1 MEVKKMVKK
10 AWSIMILML
19 VFLYAGTAM
28 AAVAVSWTTQPGD
41 YCIGDCVSPVGQASA
56 SGTIGGTG
64 LDLVLVLDSSGSMA
78 GYYSGKTLQQWQ
90 KDAAIALVNALPTA
104 TTAVGVVEFDSD
116 ANTIRVLSQLTT
128 DKASVIA
135 AINSVDASGGTT
147 IGTGIDKAKLELV
160 GPNHTAGRTQSMVV
174 MSDGYTNGDPEVNA
188 VSAIA
193 AGVDSIHTV
202 GMPGHSVATMRDI
215 VDGPDNIYGNSD
227 DYGVYTGVSDLTT
240 LEGIFNGT
248 AGNLVGIDHVEIT
261 LPDGTVIA
269 SIPIDGLGNFTVP
282 NWIMEAGLNT
292 FTATAYDTAGNSAT
306 AILALNG
313 VNCNQVPE
321 PSTLLLLL
329 GALPSLAILRR
340 RFSR

>member
-1 MEVKKMVKK
+1 MVKK
-10 AWSIMILML
+10 AWSMMILML

-28 AAVAVSWTTQPGD
+28 ADVAVSWIQPPSGD
-41 YCIGDCVSPVGQASA
+41 VCIGSCVAPSGQASA
-56 SGTIGGTG
+56 TGTIGGTG
-64 LDLVLVLDSSGSMA
+64 LDLVLVLDSSGSMTTVV
-78 GYYSGKTLQQWQ
+78 SGKSRQVWQ
-90 KDAAIALVNALPTA
+90 KEAAIALVNALPTA

-116 ANTIRVLSQLTT
+116 ANTIKILSQLTT
-128 DKASVIA
+128 DKAAVIA

-147 IGTGIDKAKLELV
+147 IGTGIDKAKLELTGV
-160 GPNHTAGRTQSMVV
+160 NHTAGRTQSMVV
-174 MSDGYTNGDPEVNA
+174 ISDGETSGTPRTNALAA
-188 VSAIA
+188 VA

-202 GMPGHSVATMRDI
+202 GLPGHSVATMKSI
-215 VDGPDNIYGNSD
+215 VNGVDNIYGTAD
-227 DYGVYTGVSDLTT
+227 DLGTYTDGTDVTALS
-240 LEGIFNGT
+240 GIFSGT
-248 AGNLVGIDHVEIT
+248 GGNLVGIDHVEIT

-269 SIPIDGLGNFTVP
+269 SIAIDGLGNFTVP